1 MALIGL
7 PVACYFL
14 LYALPLGALLGFA
27 LWKLHNS
34 DPYATAGKRR

>member
-7 PVACYFL
+7 PVAPYFL

-27 LWKLHNS
+27 LWKLHG
-34 DPYATAGKRR
+34 PKP